1 MLKLYGYAASINVR
15 KVLWLCEELALPY
28 EREDLAG
35 TLNPVGLVPVIDDAG
50 TIVWESNVILRYLA
64 ASRGRDD
71 LLPTDPAQRAHV
83 EQWMDWQVSDF
94 NNSWRVPFQALVRK
108 NPQMQDPAAIEQAA
122 KVLVRMVGIVDEHLG
137 RTGAYIAGPRFTLAD
152 IPMGLS
158 LHRWRSTPIE
168 KPEYRNVDR
177 YYEQLLARAG
187 FRRYGRDGGP

>member
-1 MLKLYGYAASINVR
+1 
-15 KVLWLCEELALPY
+15 
-28 EREDLAG
+28 
-35 TLNPVGLVPVIDDAG
+35 
-50 TIVWESNVILRYLA
+50 
-64 ASRGRDD
+64 
-71 LLPTDPAQRAHV
+71 
-83 EQWMDWQVSDF
+83 
-94 NNSWRVPFQALVRK
+94 
-108 NPQMQDPAAIEQAA
+108 
-122 KVLVRMVGIVDEHLG
+122 VRMVGIVDEHLG